1 VPLIV
6 LGGLQDAAT
15 IDMAEELVP
24 SSIHELLFTQ
34 TFLPL
39 SFGRARTR
47 LAKLRVSQVASAT

>member
-1 VPLIV
+1 MALVV
-6 LGGLQDAAT
+6 LGGLEDAAT

-39 SFGRARTR
+39 SFGRAHARM
-47 LAKLRVSQVASAT
+47 LDVLQPYSQVV